1 MDVPLGR
8 RTGVQSTHQT
18 VRAYIEFLAKCYFLF
33 VVYYRRADSDS
44 SALARDKKL
53 YFADPLLHTVT
64 LDGAPGLTAD
74 VPALVE
80 NLVAAALFRRCVPVA
95 AQPDAY
101 TDPGALHVYGT
112 RAGGE
117 IDFVCGP
124 RPKAVPVE
132 VRYQRRPDLRKAA
145 AVPKAFPGR
154 PAIVV
159 TKETP
164 EFRERYAL
172 IPAALF
178 LWALG

>member
-1 MDVPLGR
+1 M
-8 RTGVQSTHQT
+8 
-18 VRAYIEFLAKCYFLF
+18 RAYVEFLAKCYL
-33 VVYYRRADSDS
+33 VLVLYYRRADSDS
-44 SALARDKKL
+44 AAVARDKKL
-53 YFADPLLHTVT
+53 YFADPLLHTVA
-64 LDGAPGLTAD
+64 LDAAPGLVAD

-80 NLVAAALFRRCVPVA
+80 NLVAAALFRRCEPA
-95 AQPDAY
+95 AGQPDAY
-101 TDPGALHVYGT
+101 TGPSALHVYGT

-124 RPKAVPVE
+124 RARVVPVE

-145 AVPKAFPGR
+145 AIPKAFPGR

-159 TKETP
+159 TKETLD
-164 EFRERYAL
+164 FRERYAL